1 MMHNWISLNHSSV
14 QMVWCMIKIGR
25 GACELSVSCTT
36 LVVLMNALFLLA
48 MAGWFSHRDKR
59 VFRNLFAESF
69 RKSVCLLDA
78 NRVALQQA
86 SNTYLAQYMCLP
98 VRHSIPLISDHSI
111 FQRRMVNGR
120 LCLRWMSAKLP
131 DDSSPMS
138 PCRPSSRDHEN
149 DEYLFIEFSFWD
161 NIRTVSLH

>member
-1 MMHNWISLNHSSV
+1 
-14 QMVWCMIKIGR
+14 
-25 GACELSVSCTT
+25 
-36 LVVLMNALFLLA
+36 MNALFLLA
-48 MAGWFSHRDKR
+48 MAGWFSHRNKR
-59 VFRNLFAESF
+59 VFCNLLADSF

-86 SNTYLAQYMCLP
+86 SNTYLAKYMCLP
-98 VRHSIPLISDHSI
+98 VRHSIISDHSI
-111 FQRRMVNGR
+111 LQRRMVNGR

-149 DEYLFIEFSFWD
+149 DEYLFIEFSFWE
-161 NIRTVSLH
+161 NIRTVPLHWATCTTIDQSHARMPTDALACTSWVLLSPQLGTGSVQG